1 MHRLSP
7 VKINTNT
14 EMGKNHRKCSY
25 PWNKS
30 SSHVLCSAPIKAVPQ
45 ENARVVQIRVVFIRI
60 GKREIDFYRVYSFIL
75 GEIDTLNEKYQADV
89 YYEARW
95 TERID
100 MLNLTSDEQSQ
111 ILHDNS
117 SIKTDNTNSTIPWTP
132 KLFIENEI
140 GRIGSEEKW
149 FTIKNDI
156 EEDKEALSS
165 GLINLNIC
173 EHRRLKGIFWE
184 KLELNHVFHNFELF
198 RIFSYFYLVSC

>member
-1 MHRLSP
+1 
-7 VKINTNT
+7 
-14 EMGKNHRKCSY
+14 
-25 PWNKS
+25 
-30 SSHVLCSAPIKAVPQ
+30 
-45 ENARVVQIRVVFIRI
+45 
-60 GKREIDFYRVYSFIL
+60 
-75 GEIDTLNEKYQADV
+75 
-89 YYEARW
+89 
-95 TERID
+95 